1 METCA
6 QYDSARWL
14 LERAALLYERHG
26 AGKQETFNIFSVLRA
41 ESDEENLHS
50 RFLVALLSHRKL
62 DDTSPRNLEDFLCAI
77 AGVDRVR
84 LDGAEVERELH
95 NIDILIRNSSSREA
109 VVIENKIW
117 AHDQPRQMARY
128 AEHMENIGYHPP
140 YLLYLTLDGRDPDE
154 GSAGGRDVTS
164 VSYRDLIPWLE
175 RCQERAYGEP
185 ALRESIAQY
194 IQLVR
199 KLTGTDL
206 KGDYMAELS
215 KLILDDNNLVLVHD
229 LHEAMFE
236 AKVSLLTTFWKEID
250 RAVRDRMPDLPERT
264 EESVSQE
271 NIRKFL
277 KKQRGNYYHGLYYN
291 FKKGVKLIVEIEH
304 SHMYFGVYCSNNRSK
319 KKFRRLRAL
328 LEGLGDNAGPEESYP
343 WYQWIR
349 GDLNF
354 RYPTRQNLVLLGGVR
369 ARNKYAEEIADG
381 LSRVWDK
388 MRDYSA
394 GSAQGS

>member
-1 METCA
+1 METRA

-62 DDTSPRNLEDFLCAI
+62 DDTSSRNLEDFLCAI

-194 IQLVR
+194 NSI
-199 KLTGTDL
+199 
-206 KGDYMAELS
+206 
-215 KLILDDNNLVLVHD
+215 
-229 LHEAMFE
+229 
-236 AKVSLLTTFWKEID
+236 
-250 RAVRDRMPDLPERT
+250 
-264 EESVSQE
+264 
-271 NIRKFL
+271 
-277 KKQRGNYYHGLYYN
+277 
-291 FKKGVKLIVEIEH
+291 
-304 SHMYFGVYCSNNRSK
+304 
-319 KKFRRLRAL
+319 
-328 LEGLGDNAGPEESYP
+328 GP
-343 WYQWIR
+343 
-349 GDLNF
+349 
-354 RYPTRQNLVLLGGVR
+354 
-369 ARNKYAEEIADG
+369 
-381 LSRVWDK
+381 
-388 MRDYSA
+388 
-394 GSAQGS
+394 